1 MAGRTRIAGAAE
13 RQHEGG
19 MKKSILLGAA
29 LLALSGCVS
38 HNFAEGER
46 TNWRCDR
53 GKEFSL
59 RHVPGAVEVYA
70 SGQTHRLAAAGGESY
85 SNGAVT
91 YSVDGGRAA
100 LTGVSN
106 VPF

>member
-1 MAGRTRIAGAAE
+1 
-13 RQHEGG
+13 

-46 TNWRCDR
+46 TNWRCDG

-70 SGQTHRLAAAGGESY
+70 SGQTHRLAPAGEDTY
-85 SNGAVT
+85 TNGTVT
-91 YSVDGGRAA
+91 YTIDDGRASLA
-100 LTGVSN
+100 GVHNGPFENCCRTGRL
-106 VPF
+106 PRFW